1 MKTRRSLLRG
11 LAALGVAASLSL
23 PAQAADPV
31 RIGFAIAKTGP
42 FVIASDPQ
50 LKAYELWK
58 EQVNA
63 RGGLNVAG
71 TKRPV
76 EFVMYD
82 DQSKPDQAVRL
93 YEKLITSD
101 KVDLLIAPW
110 GTPFHI
116 AIAPVLEKYKFPVV
130 GATAASV
137 RLRELKPGYIWFTTS
152 AIPDKLAAE
161 LAALC
166 VDNKV
171 KTVSIINNVLPFTK
185 EIRTFLDPK
194 LQEKGIVIKTSAEYP
209 PDTKDMTAMLTQ
221 IKQANPDA
229 VLALSYPPDSVLYA
243 KQARE
248 LGISAPIQ
256 FVAIGPT
263 EAFFAQVMGKAHRGH
278 HHDRTLDAARR
289 MEGVQGVLRCV
300 QAEVQRAARLPRLCA
315 RLHVA
320 GSPRAG
326 GREGRTGSREDPPDS
341 GLRYLR
347 NHQRQGEVRRR
358 AERHH
363 ADGLPPIPERH
374 AATGVATLLRLR
386 ESAPEEG
393 LGLMRGSR
401 AEAISVAK

>member
-1 MKTRRSLLRG
+1 MNARRTAIQG
-11 LAALGVAASLSL
+11 LIALGAAASLSL
-23 PAQAADPV
+23 PALAADPV

-71 TKRPV
+71 TKRAI

-161 LAALC
+161 LTALC
-166 VDNKV
+166 VENKV
-171 KTVSIINNVLPFTK
+171 KSVSIINNVLPFTK

-194 LQEKGIVIKTSAEYP
+194 LQEKGIAIKSSAEYP

-229 VLALSYPPDSVLYA
+229 VLALSYPGDSVLYA
-243 KQARE
+243 KQAKE
-248 LGISAPIQ
+248 LGIAAPIQ

-263 EAFFAQVMGKAHRGH
+263 EAFFAQAMGKAAEGIITIGH
-278 HHDRTLDAARR
+278 WMPRDDWKGSKAFLDAYKQKYNELPDYLDSALAYMSLEVLEQAVAKAGLDREKLR
-289 MEGVQGVLRCV
+289 QTIASDTFETINGKVKFEGVQNTVTPTAFLQFQNG
-300 QAEVQRAARLPRLCA
+300 
-315 RLHVA
+315 
-320 GSPRAG
+320 
-326 GREGRTGSREDPPDS
+326 
-341 GLRYLR
+341 
-347 NHQRQGEVRRR
+347 
-358 AERHH
+358 
-363 ADGLPPIPERH
+363 
-374 AATGVATLLRLR
+374 TLQLVWPHSIA
-386 ESAPEEG
+386 SAKVKPKKG
-393 LGLMRGSR
+393 WD
-401 AEAISVAK
+401 

>member
-1 MKTRRSLLRG
+1 MSAHRSIIKSLLA
-11 LAALGVAASLSL
+11 LAVGASLSL
-23 PAQAADPV
+23 PAAAADPV

-71 TKRPV
+71 TKRPI

-116 AIAPVLEKYKFPVV
+116 AIAPVLEKQKFPLV

-161 LAALC
+161 LTALC
-166 VDNKV
+166 VENKV
-171 KTVSIINNVLPFTK
+171 KSVSIINNVLPFTK
-185 EIRTFLDPK
+185 EIRSFLDPK
-194 LQEKGIVIKTSAEYP
+194 LQDKGITIKTSAEYP

-229 VLALSYPPDSVLYA
+229 VLALSYPGDSALYA
-243 KQARE
+243 KQAKE
-248 LGISAPIQ
+248 LGITAPIQ

-263 EAFFAQVMGKAHRGH
+263 EAFFAQAMGKAAEGIITVGH
-278 HHDRTLDAARR
+278 WMPRDEWKGSKAFFDAYKKKYNELPDYLDSALAYMSLEVLEQAVAKAGLDREKLRQTIATDTFETINGKVKF
-289 MEGVQGVLRCV
+289 EGVQNTITPTAFL
-300 QAEVQRAARLPRLCA
+300 QFQN
-315 RLHVA
+315 
-320 GSPRAG
+320 GSLQLVWPQSIA
-326 GREGRTGSREDPPDS
+326 
-341 GLRYLR
+341 
-347 NHQRQGEVRRR
+347 
-358 AERHH
+358 
-363 ADGLPPIPERH
+363 
-374 AATGVATLLRLR
+374 
-386 ESAPEEG
+386 SAKVKPKKG
-393 LGLMRGSR
+393 WD
-401 AEAISVAK
+401 

>member
-1 MKTRRSLLRG
+1 MNARRTLIQMLV
-11 LAALGVAASLSL
+11 ALGAAASLSL
-23 PAQAADPV
+23 PALAADPV

-58 EQVNA
+58 GQVNA

-71 TKRPV
+71 TKRPI

-161 LAALC
+161 LTALC
-166 VDNKV
+166 VENKV
-171 KTVSIINNVLPFTK
+171 KSVSIINNVLPFTK

-194 LQEKGIVIKTSAEYP
+194 LQEKGIAIKTSAEYP

-229 VLALSYPPDSVLYA
+229 VLSLSYPGDSALYA
-243 KQARE
+243 KQAKE
-248 LGISAPIQ
+248 LGIAAPIQ

-263 EAFFAQVMGKAHRGH
+263 EAFFAQAMGKAAEGIITIGH
-278 HHDRTLDAARR
+278 WMPRDDWKGSKAFLDAYKAKYNELPDYLDSALAYMSLEVLEQAVAKAGLDREKLR
-289 MEGVQGVLRCV
+289 QTIATDTFETINGKVKFEGVQNTVTPTAFLQFQNG
-300 QAEVQRAARLPRLCA
+300 
-315 RLHVA
+315 
-320 GSPRAG
+320 
-326 GREGRTGSREDPPDS
+326 
-341 GLRYLR
+341 
-347 NHQRQGEVRRR
+347 
-358 AERHH
+358 
-363 ADGLPPIPERH
+363 
-374 AATGVATLLRLR
+374 TLQLVWPHSIA
-386 ESAPEEG
+386 SAKVKPKKG
-393 LGLMRGSR
+393 WD
-401 AEAISVAK
+401 

>member
-1 MKTRRSLLRG
+1 MLV
-11 LAALGVAASLSL
+11 ALGAAASLSL
-23 PAQAADPV
+23 PALAADPV

-42 FVIASDPQ
+42 FTIASDPQ

-63 RGGLNVAG
+63 RGGLNVGG
-71 TKRPV
+71 TKRPI

-161 LAALC
+161 LTALC
-166 VDNKV
+166 VENKV
-171 KTVSIINNVLPFTK
+171 KSVSIINNVLPFTK

-194 LQEKGIVIKTSAEYP
+194 LQEKGIAIKTSAEYP

-229 VLALSYPPDSVLYA
+229 VLALSYPGDSAMYA
-243 KQARE
+243 KQAKE
-248 LGISAPIQ
+248 LGIAAPIQ

-263 EAFFAQVMGKAHRGH
+263 EAFFAQAMGKAAEGIITIGH
-278 HHDRTLDAARR
+278 WMPRDDWKGSKAFLDAYKAKYNELPDYLDSALAYMSLEVLEQAVAKAGLDREKLR
-289 MEGVQGVLRCV
+289 QTIAADTFETINGKVKFEGVQNTVTPTAFLQFQNG
-300 QAEVQRAARLPRLCA
+300 
-315 RLHVA
+315 
-320 GSPRAG
+320 
-326 GREGRTGSREDPPDS
+326 
-341 GLRYLR
+341 
-347 NHQRQGEVRRR
+347 
-358 AERHH
+358 
-363 ADGLPPIPERH
+363 
-374 AATGVATLLRLR
+374 TLQLVWPHSIA
-386 ESAPEEG
+386 SAKVKPKKG
-393 LGLMRGSR
+393 WD
-401 AEAISVAK
+401 

>member
-1 MKTRRSLLRG
+1 MNARRTLIQMLV
-11 LAALGVAASLSL
+11 ALGAAASLSL
-23 PAQAADPV
+23 PALAADPV

-42 FVIASDPQ
+42 FTIASDPQ

-63 RGGLNVAG
+63 RGGLNVGG
-71 TKRPV
+71 TKRPI

-93 YEKLITSD
+93 YERLITSD

-161 LAALC
+161 LTALC
-166 VDNKV
+166 VENKV
-171 KTVSIINNVLPFTK
+171 KSVSIINNVLPFTK

-194 LQEKGIVIKTSAEYP
+194 LQEKGIAIKTSAEYP

-229 VLALSYPPDSVLYA
+229 VLALSYPGDSALYA
-243 KQARE
+243 KQAKE
-248 LGISAPIQ
+248 LGIAAPIQ

-263 EAFFAQVMGKAHRGH
+263 EAFFAQAMGKAAEGIITIGH
-278 HHDRTLDAARR
+278 WMPRDDWKGSKAFLDAYKAKYNELPDYLDSALAYMSLEVLEQAVAKAGLDREKLR
-289 MEGVQGVLRCV
+289 QTIAADTFETINGKVKFEGVQNTVTPTAFLQFQNG
-300 QAEVQRAARLPRLCA
+300 
-315 RLHVA
+315 
-320 GSPRAG
+320 
-326 GREGRTGSREDPPDS
+326 
-341 GLRYLR
+341 
-347 NHQRQGEVRRR
+347 
-358 AERHH
+358 
-363 ADGLPPIPERH
+363 
-374 AATGVATLLRLR
+374 TLQLVWPHSIA
-386 ESAPEEG
+386 SAKVKPKKG
-393 LGLMRGSR
+393 WD
-401 AEAISVAK
+401 

>member
-1 MKTRRSLLRG
+1 MNARRTLIKSLI
-11 LAALGVAASLSL
+11 ALGAAAAWSL
-23 PAQAADPV
+23 PALAADPV

-63 RGGLNVAG
+63 RGGLNVGG
-71 TKRPV
+71 TKRMV
-76 EFVMYD
+76 EFVVYD

-166 VDNKV
+166 AENKV
-171 KTVSIINNVLPFTK
+171 KSVSIINNVLPFTK

-194 LQEKGIVIKTSAEYP
+194 LQ
-209 PDTKDMTAMLTQ
+209 
-221 IKQANPDA
+221 
-229 VLALSYPPDSVLYA
+229 
-243 KQARE
+243 
-248 LGISAPIQ
+248 
-256 FVAIGPT
+256 
-263 EAFFAQVMGKAHRGH
+263 
-278 HHDRTLDAARR
+278 
-289 MEGVQGVLRCV
+289 
-300 QAEVQRAARLPRLCA
+300 
-315 RLHVA
+315 
-320 GSPRAG
+320 
-326 GREGRTGSREDPPDS
+326 
-341 GLRYLR
+341 
-347 NHQRQGEVRRR
+347 
-358 AERHH
+358 
-363 ADGLPPIPERH
+363 
-374 AATGVATLLRLR
+374 
-386 ESAPEEG
+386 
-393 LGLMRGSR
+393 
-401 AEAISVAK
+401 

>member
-1 MKTRRSLLRG
+1 MNARRTLIQMLV
-11 LAALGVAASLSL
+11 ALGAAASLSL
-23 PAQAADPV
+23 PARAADPV

-42 FVIASDPQ
+42 FTIASDPQ

-63 RGGLNVAG
+63 RGGLNVGG
-71 TKRPV
+71 TKRPI

-166 VDNKV
+166 VENKV
-171 KTVSIINNVLPFTK
+171 KSVSIINNVLPFTK

-194 LQEKGIVIKTSAEYP
+194 LQEKGIAIKTSAEYP

-229 VLALSYPPDSVLYA
+229 VLALSYPGDSALYA
-243 KQARE
+243 KQAKE
-248 LGISAPIQ
+248 LGIAAPIQ
-256 FVAIGPT
+256 FVDIGPT
-263 EAFFAQVMGKAHRGH
+263 EAFFAQAMGKAAEGIITIGH
-278 HHDRTLDAARR
+278 WMPRDDWKGSKAFLDAYKAKYNELTDYLDSALAYMSLEVLEQAVAKAGLDREKLR
-289 MEGVQGVLRCV
+289 QTIAADTFETINGKVKFEGVQNTVTPTAFLQFQNG
-300 QAEVQRAARLPRLCA
+300 
-315 RLHVA
+315 
-320 GSPRAG
+320 
-326 GREGRTGSREDPPDS
+326 
-341 GLRYLR
+341 
-347 NHQRQGEVRRR
+347 
-358 AERHH
+358 
-363 ADGLPPIPERH
+363 
-374 AATGVATLLRLR
+374 TLQLVWPHSIA
-386 ESAPEEG
+386 SAKVKPKKG
-393 LGLMRGSR
+393 WD
-401 AEAISVAK
+401 

>member
-42 FVIASDPQ
+42 FAIASDPQ

-152 AIPDKLAAE
+152 AIPDKLATE

-263 EAFFAQVMGKAHRGH
+263 EAFFAQVMGKATEGIITIGHWMPRDEWRGSKAFYDAYKQKYNEPPDYLDSALAYMSLEVLEQAVAKAGL
-278 HHDRTLDAARR
+278 DREKIRQTVASDTFETINGKVRF
-289 MEGVQGVLRCV
+289 EGVQNVITPTAFLQFQNGTLQLVW
-300 QAEVQRAARLPRLCA
+300 
-315 RLHVA
+315 
-320 GSPRAG
+320 
-326 GREGRTGSREDPPDS
+326 PPS
-341 GLRYLR
+341 FASAK
-347 NHQRQGEVRRR
+347 VRPKKGW
-358 AERHH
+358 
-363 ADGLPPIPERH
+363 D
-374 AATGVATLLRLR
+374 
-386 ESAPEEG
+386 
-393 LGLMRGSR
+393 
-401 AEAISVAK
+401 

>member
-1 MKTRRSLLRG
+1 MNARRTLIQMLV
-11 LAALGVAASLSL
+11 ALGAAASLSL
-23 PAQAADPV
+23 PALAADPV

-42 FVIASDPQ
+42 FTIASDPQ

-63 RGGLNVAG
+63 RGGLNVGG
-71 TKRPV
+71 TKRPI

-161 LAALC
+161 LTALC
-166 VDNKV
+166 VENKV
-171 KTVSIINNVLPFTK
+171 KSVSIINNVLPFTK

-194 LQEKGIVIKTSAEYP
+194 LQEKGIAIKTSAEYP

-229 VLALSYPPDSVLYA
+229 VLALSYPGDSALYA
-243 KQARE
+243 KQAKE
-248 LGISAPIQ
+248 LGIAAPIQ

-263 EAFFAQVMGKAHRGH
+263 EAFFAQAMGKAAEGIITIGH
-278 HHDRTLDAARR
+278 WMPRDDWKGSKAFLDAYKAKYNELPDYLDSALAYMSLEVLEQAVAKAGLDREKLR
-289 MEGVQGVLRCV
+289 QTIAADTFETINGKVKFEGVQNTVTPTAFLQFQNG
-300 QAEVQRAARLPRLCA
+300 
-315 RLHVA
+315 
-320 GSPRAG
+320 
-326 GREGRTGSREDPPDS
+326 
-341 GLRYLR
+341 
-347 NHQRQGEVRRR
+347 
-358 AERHH
+358 
-363 ADGLPPIPERH
+363 
-374 AATGVATLLRLR
+374 TLQLVWPHSIA
-386 ESAPEEG
+386 SAKVKPKKG
-393 LGLMRGSR
+393 WD
-401 AEAISVAK
+401 

>member
-1 MKTRRSLLRG
+1 MNARRTAIQG
-11 LAALGVAASLSL
+11 LIALGAAASLSL
-23 PAQAADPV
+23 PALAADPV

-71 TKRPV
+71 TRRAI

-161 LAALC
+161 LTALC
-166 VDNKV
+166 VENKV
-171 KTVSIINNVLPFTK
+171 KSVSIINNVLPFTK

-194 LQEKGIVIKTSAEYP
+194 LQEKGIAIKSSAEYP

-229 VLALSYPPDSVLYA
+229 VLALSYPGDSVLYA
-243 KQARE
+243 KQAKE
-248 LGISAPIQ
+248 LGIAAPIQ

-263 EAFFAQVMGKAHRGH
+263 EAFFAQAMGKAAEGIITIGH
-278 HHDRTLDAARR
+278 WMPRDDWKGSKAFLDAYKQKYNELPDYLDSALAYMSLEVLEQAVAKAGLDREKLR
-289 MEGVQGVLRCV
+289 QTIASDTFETINGKVKFEGVQNTVTPTAFLQFQNG
-300 QAEVQRAARLPRLCA
+300 
-315 RLHVA
+315 
-320 GSPRAG
+320 
-326 GREGRTGSREDPPDS
+326 
-341 GLRYLR
+341 
-347 NHQRQGEVRRR
+347 
-358 AERHH
+358 
-363 ADGLPPIPERH
+363 
-374 AATGVATLLRLR
+374 TLQLVWPHSIA
-386 ESAPEEG
+386 SAKVKPKKG
-393 LGLMRGSR
+393 WD
-401 AEAISVAK
+401 

>member
-1 MKTRRSLLRG
+1 MSAHRSIIKSLLA
-11 LAALGVAASLSL
+11 LAAAASLSL
-23 PAQAADPV
+23 PAGAADPV

-71 TKRPV
+71 TKRPI
-76 EFVMYD
+76 EFVMCD

-116 AIAPVLEKYKFPVV
+116 AIAPVLEKQKFPVV

-161 LAALC
+161 LTALC
-166 VDNKV
+166 VENKV
-171 KTVSIINNVLPFTK
+171 KSVSIINNVLPFTK
-185 EIRTFLDPK
+185 EIRSFLDPK
-194 LQEKGIVIKTSAEYP
+194 LQEKGIAIKTSAEYP

-229 VLALSYPPDSVLYA
+229 VLALSYPGDSALYA
-243 KQARE
+243 KQAKE
-248 LGISAPIQ
+248 LGIAAPIQ

-263 EAFFAQVMGKAHRGH
+263 EAFFAQAMGKAAEGIITIGH
-278 HHDRTLDAARR
+278 WMPRDDWKGSKAFFDAYKKKYNELPDYLDSALAYMSLEVLEQAVAKAGLDREKLRQTIATDTF
-289 MEGVQGVLRCV
+289 ETINGKVKFDGVQNTITPTAFL
-300 QAEVQRAARLPRLCA
+300 QFQN
-315 RLHVA
+315 
-320 GSPRAG
+320 GSLQLVWPNSIA
-326 GREGRTGSREDPPDS
+326 
-341 GLRYLR
+341 
-347 NHQRQGEVRRR
+347 
-358 AERHH
+358 
-363 ADGLPPIPERH
+363 
-374 AATGVATLLRLR
+374 
-386 ESAPEEG
+386 SAKVKPKKG
-393 LGLMRGSR
+393 WD
-401 AEAISVAK
+401 

>member
-1 MKTRRSLLRG
+1 MKTRRSLLRACA
-11 LAALGVAASLSL
+11 LAGVAACLSL
-23 PAQAADPV
+23 PVRAAEPV
-31 RIGFAIAKTGP
+31 RMGFAIAKTGP

-63 RGGLNVAG
+63 KGGLNVAG
-71 TKRPV
+71 TRRPV

-116 AIAPVLEKYKFPVV
+116 AIAPVLEKHKFPVV
-130 GATAASV
+130 GSTAASV

-166 VDNKV
+166 AENKV
-171 KTVSIINNVLPFTK
+171 KSVSVINNVLPFTK

-194 LQEKGIVIKTSAEYP
+194 LREKGITIKSSAEYP

-229 VLALSYPPDSVLYA
+229 VLALSYPGDSALYA
-243 KQARE
+243 KQAKE
-248 LGISAPIQ
+248 LGIAAPIQ
-256 FVAIGPT
+256 FIAIGPT
-263 EAFFAQVMGKAHRGH
+263 EAFFAQTMGKSTEGIITIGH
-278 HHDRTLDAARR
+278 WMPRDEWKGSKAFYDAYSRSTTSCPTISILRSPTCRWRCWSRRWRRPGWTARR
-289 MEGVQGVLRCV
+289 S
-300 QAEVQRAARLPRLCA
+300 ARP
-315 RLHVA
+315 
-320 GSPRAG
+320 
-326 GREGRTGSREDPPDS
+326 
-341 GLRYLR
+341 
-347 NHQRQGEVRRR
+347 
-358 AERHH
+358 
-363 ADGLPPIPERH
+363 
-374 AATGVATLLRLR
+374 
-386 ESAPEEG
+386 
-393 LGLMRGSR
+393 
-401 AEAISVAK
+401 

>member
-1 MKTRRSLLRG
+1 MNARRTLIKSLI
-11 LAALGVAASLSL
+11 ALGAAAAWSL
-23 PAQAADPV
+23 PALAADPV

-63 RGGLNVAG
+63 RGGLNVGG
-71 TKRPV
+71 TKRMV
-76 EFVMYD
+76 EFVVYD

-166 VDNKV
+166 VENKV
-171 KTVSIINNVLPFTK
+171 KSVSIINNVLPFTK

-194 LQEKGIVIKTSAEYP
+194 LQEKGIAIKSSAEYP

-229 VLALSYPPDSVLYA
+229 VLALSYPGDSALYA
-243 KQARE
+243 KQAKE
-248 LGISAPIQ
+248 LGIAAPIQ

-263 EAFFAQVMGKAHRGH
+263 EAFFAQAMGKAAEGIITIGH
-278 HHDRTLDAARR
+278 WMPRDDWKGSKAFLDAYKKKYNELPDYLDSALAYMSLEVLEQAVAKAGLDREKLR
-289 MEGVQGVLRCV
+289 QTIASDTFETINGKVKFEGVQNTVTPTAFL
-300 QAEVQRAARLPRLCA
+300 QFQN
-315 RLHVA
+315 
-320 GSPRAG
+320 GSLQLVWPQSIA
-326 GREGRTGSREDPPDS
+326 
-341 GLRYLR
+341 
-347 NHQRQGEVRRR
+347 
-358 AERHH
+358 
-363 ADGLPPIPERH
+363 
-374 AATGVATLLRLR
+374 
-386 ESAPEEG
+386 SAKVKPKKG
-393 LGLMRGSR
+393 WD
-401 AEAISVAK
+401 

>member
-1 MKTRRSLLRG
+1 MNARRTLIQSLIVLG
-11 LAALGVAASLSL
+11 AAAAWSL
-23 PAQAADPV
+23 PAGAADPV

-50 LKAYELWK
+50 IKAYELWK

-63 RGGLNVAG
+63 RGGLNVGG
-71 TKRPV
+71 TKRMV
-76 EFVMYD
+76 EFVVYD

-166 VDNKV
+166 VENKV
-171 KTVSIINNVLPFTK
+171 KSVSIINNVLPFTK

-194 LQEKGIVIKTSAEYP
+194 LQEKGIAIKSSAEYP

-229 VLALSYPPDSVLYA
+229 VLALSYPGDSALYA
-243 KQARE
+243 KQAKE
-248 LGISAPIQ
+248 LGIAAPIQ

-263 EAFFAQVMGKAHRGH
+263 EAFFAQAMGKAAEGIITIGH
-278 HHDRTLDAARR
+278 WMPRDDWKGSKAFFDAYKKKYNELPDYLDSALAYMSLEVLEQAVAKSGLDREKLRQAIASDTFETINGKVKF
-289 MEGVQGVLRCV
+289 EGVQNTVTPTAFLQFQNG
-300 QAEVQRAARLPRLCA
+300 
-315 RLHVA
+315 
-320 GSPRAG
+320 
-326 GREGRTGSREDPPDS
+326 
-341 GLRYLR
+341 
-347 NHQRQGEVRRR
+347 
-358 AERHH
+358 
-363 ADGLPPIPERH
+363 
-374 AATGVATLLRLR
+374 TLQLVWPQSIA
-386 ESAPEEG
+386 SAKVKPKKG
-393 LGLMRGSR
+393 WD
-401 AEAISVAK
+401 